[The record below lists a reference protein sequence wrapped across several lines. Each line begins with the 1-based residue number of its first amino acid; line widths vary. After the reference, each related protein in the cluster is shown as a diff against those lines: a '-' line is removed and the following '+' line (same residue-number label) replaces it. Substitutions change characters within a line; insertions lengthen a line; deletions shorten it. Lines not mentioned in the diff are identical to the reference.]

1 MNKPHVAVAAFM
13 TLVIIYTWI
22 VVYSSHGFKSKPLKN
37 LIIFSFR
44 EKICGKK
51 KKKEVC

>member
-22 VVYSSHGFKSKPLKN
+22 IVYSSDGFESKPLKI
-37 LIIFSFR
+37 LIISSFR
-44 EKICGKK
+44 Q
-51 KKKEVC
+51 